1 MQTDPLI
8 GRQIDDFVIQDRL
21 GRGGMATVFLARQRS
36 VNRQV
41 ALKIITLDSALS
53 DDDQFRLRFE
63 QEARL
68 IAALEHIHI
77 LPVYDYGIVDNEI
90 AYLAMRLLRGGT
102 LADLLRSGPLS
113 FERTGEIFTQ
123 VARGLAYAHRHGVI
137 HRDLKPSNIMLDD
150 SSNAY
155 LTDFGLAKLVEDSLD
170 LTRSGHL
177 VGTPTYMS
185 PEQLRGE
192 PLDQRSDIYSMGV
205 ILYHMLVGRPPF
217 DASDTN
223 MISVIY
229 QHLERTPTP
238 PSLLNSKVSTALDVV
253 VMMALQ
259 KTPDH
264 RYATADEMADDLNAA
279 LGTSAGSTSSYPIL
293 TSGRTQRNDDP
304 SRPTLSLAE
313 ARAASESAH
322 ARSRV
327 VQPRPRAATGARF
340 GFYLAGAVLL
350 LSAML
355 LGGAALLRRPAAPAE
370 RPTILLGQTGASADA
385 APTEAEIA
393 RARNALGAN
402 GFIALI
408 ACNLTSEYHATH
420 TREMRDFAAGYGL
433 LARVYDSDSDAY
445 RQLTQI
451 ERARTEGARLL
462 VICPLNMEL
471 LENALQSAQRAG
483 LPMVFLQSDIPS
495 YGGVLV
501 GGDDYLI
508 GLEAGR
514 AGGRLINAL
523 FGGQAEVIVLD
534 FPSMPIIVTRAN
546 GLVDGLL
553 EIAPAAHV
561 LGRYL
566 GGTRENG
573 RRSVS
578 ALLAQGATF
587 DAILSIN
594 DVGAYGAIDALVAAG
609 INPSEVIISSVDAE
623 ALALEYIA
631 NDYFIRASVEVEREQ
646 FSRMAIDAAV
656 RLLAGA
662 TLPETFLVPPGA
674 AITKPDLPLELEPE
688 RAS

>member
-1 MQTDPLI
+1 MQTDPFI
-8 GRQIDDFVIQDRL
+8 GRQIDDFIIQDRL
-21 GRGGMATVFLARQRS
+21 GRGGMATVFLARQQS
-36 VNRQV
+36 VSRQV
-41 ALKIITLDSALS
+41 ALKIITLDSALG

-150 SSNAY
+150 SGNAY

-192 PLDQRSDIYSMGV
+192 PLDQRSDLYSMGV

-229 QHLERTPTP
+229 QHLEKTPTL
-238 PSLLNSKVSTALDVV
+238 PSVVNPRISTALDVI

-259 KTPDH
+259 KTPQH
-264 RYATADEMADDLNAA
+264 RHATADEMADDLNAA
-279 LGTSAGSTSSYPIL
+279 LGVRAGSTSSYPIL
-293 TSGRTQRNDDP
+293 TTSGTPPQDDP
-304 SRPTLSLAE
+304 SSPTLSIAE
-313 ARAASESAH
+313 TCAPSKPAQARPAAA
-322 ARSRV
+322 
-327 VQPRPRAATGARF
+327 PRAR
-340 GFYLAGAVLL
+340 LALSLAAAALL

-355 LGGAALLRRPAAPAE
+355 LAGAALLRQPPALAG
-370 RPTILLGQTGASADA
+370 RPTILTGETSAAADA
-385 APTEAEIA
+385 VPNEAEIA
-393 RARNALGAN
+393 RARDALGVN
-402 GFIALI
+402 GFVALI

-471 LENALQSAQRAG
+471 LENTLQSAQQAG

-495 YGGVLV
+495 YGGVLI
-501 GGDDYLI
+501 GGDDYLM

-514 AGGRLINAL
+514 AGGRLINSV
-523 FGGQAEVIVLD
+523 FGGEAEVIVLD

-553 EIAPAAHV
+553 EIAPETHV

-578 ALLAQGATF
+578 ALLAQGVTF

-609 INPSEVIISSVDAE
+609 VDPSEVIISSVDAE

-631 NDYFIRASVEVEREQ
+631 NDYFMRASVEVEREQ
-646 FSRMAIDAAV
+646 FSRTAIDAAV

-674 AITKPDLPLELEPE
+674 AITKSDLLELEAAP
-688 RAS
+688 AS